1 MANDTYSQDI
11 HACHTADRDDA
22 TRRECDQGF
31 GKVTNLVTSM
41 GFDTVLAKNVEPTKT
56 CPFLGGEL
64 ASNTYDSGK
73 CSKGID
79 DARRAFVIQECFV
92 MEHTRGTVRASRIS
106 SLQGLLSFCATIID
120 IRLYLR
126 SGFDL
131 IRGRDSH
138 EYVSLSQSY
147 RKDLAFIRKLLK
159 VASPRTML
167 DRRPLTSIFSSWDA
181 STGWG
186 LGCFCDGKWE
196 YLSWADMLQL
206 PNQPAFYPKP
216 GTPT

>member
-1 MANDTYSQDI
+1 
-11 HACHTADRDDA
+11 
-22 TRRECDQGF
+22 
-31 GKVTNLVTSM
+31 
-41 GFDTVLAKNVEPTKT
+41 
-56 CPFLGGEL
+56 
-64 ASNTYDSGK
+64 
-73 CSKGID
+73 
-79 DARRAFVIQECFV
+79 

-106 SLQGLLSFCATIID
+106 SLQGLLSFCATIIID

-167 DRRPLTSIFSSWDA
+167 D
-181 STGWG
+181 G
-186 LGCFCDGKWE
+186 
-196 YLSWADMLQL
+196 
-206 PNQPAFYPKP
+206 
-216 GTPT
+216 